1 MRAPPAAGDFEVC
14 GLSGS
19 VLESLLLKFEGLA
32 GGGAGGG
39 RVLKKLMPKDDFYFA
54 QLDRITEKIV
64 EGVRIL
70 DEMLERGGAYGEFAQ
85 RLKTVEHEGDEI
97 VHAMLSRLHR
107 TFITPLDRDDIHML
121 VCGLDD
127 ILDTAEGA
135 GARIDMFQ
143 PRHVPAEAK
152 DLAKVLLESV
162 RLIHE
167 MIGLLRDMKQH
178 QRILALTVE
187 IQRLEDQADL
197 IRRSTL
203 ARLFREEQD
212 VRELIKWKDILQY
225 IERSTD
231 RCDDVGNITEGIV
244 LEHT

>member
-1 MRAPPAAGDFEVC
+1 MF
-14 GLSGS
+14 
-19 VLESLLLKFEGLA
+19 
-32 GGGAGGG
+32 
-39 RVLKKLMPKDDFYFA
+39 KKLLPKDDFFFS
-54 QLDRITEKIV
+54 QLDLITAKIV

-70 DEMLERGGAYGEFAQ
+70 DEMLDHPEAWGEYAQ
-85 RLKTVEHEGDEI
+85 RLKTVEHEGDEL
-97 VHAMLSRLHR
+97 VHAMISRLHK

-135 GARIDMFQ
+135 GARIDMFR
-143 PRHVPAEAK
+143 PRGVPAEAK
-152 DLAKVLLESV
+152 DLVKTLLEGA
-162 RLIHE
+162 RLINE
-167 MIGLLRDMKQH
+167 MIGLLRNLKQP
-178 QRILALTVE
+178 QRILSLTVE
-187 IQRLEDQADL
+187 IHRLEDQADH
-197 IRRSTL
+197 IRRSAL
-203 ARLFREEQD
+203 ARLFREEED

>member
-1 MRAPPAAGDFEVC
+1 VFK
-14 GLSGS
+14 
-19 VLESLLLKFEGLA
+19 KFI
-32 GGGAGGG
+32 
-39 RVLKKLMPKDDFYFA
+39 PKDDYYFT
-54 QLDRITEKIV
+54 QLDLITEKIV

-70 DEMLERGGAYGEFAQ
+70 DEMLDHTDAYGEYAQ

-97 VHAMLSRLHR
+97 VHALLARLHK

-135 GARIDMFQ
+135 GARINMFR
-143 PRHVPAEAK
+143 PRHVPVEAK
-152 DLAKVLLESV
+152 DLVKVLLESV

-167 MIGLLRDMKQH
+167 MIGLLRNLKQP
-178 QRILALTVE
+178 QRILGLTVE
-187 IQRLEDQADL
+187 IRRLEDQADH

-203 ARLFREEQD
+203 ARLFREEED

>member
-1 MRAPPAAGDFEVC
+1 VFK
-14 GLSGS
+14 
-19 VLESLLLKFEGLA
+19 KFI
-32 GGGAGGG
+32 
-39 RVLKKLMPKDDFYFA
+39 PKDDYYFT
-54 QLDRITEKIV
+54 QLDLITEKIV

-70 DEMLERGGAYGEFAQ
+70 DEMLDHTDAYGEYAQ

-97 VHAMLSRLHR
+97 VHALLARLHK

-135 GARIDMFQ
+135 GARINMFR
-143 PRHVPAEAK
+143 PRHVPVEAK
-152 DLAKVLLESV
+152 DLVKVLLESV
-162 RLIHE
+162 RLIQE
-167 MIGLLRDMKQH
+167 MIGLLRNLKQP
-178 QRILALTVE
+178 QRILSLTVE
-187 IQRLEDQADL
+187 IGRLEDQADH

-203 ARLFREEQD
+203 ARLFREEED

-231 RCDDVGNITEGIV
+231 RCDDVGNVTEGIV

>member
-1 MRAPPAAGDFEVC
+1 MRRWDGGVAKEVE
-14 GLSGS
+14 
-19 VLESLLLKFEGLA
+19 VFNKFML
-32 GGGAGGG
+32 
-39 RVLKKLMPKDDFYFA
+39 KDDFYFA
-54 QLDRITEKIV
+54 QFDLITEKIV

-70 DEMLERGGAYGEFAQ
+70 DEMLEHTDAYGEYAQ

-97 VHAMLSRLHR
+97 VHALLARLHK

-135 GARIDMFQ
+135 GSRINMFQ
-143 PRHVPAEAK
+143 PRHVPVEAK
-152 DLAKVLLESV
+152 DLVKVLLESA

-167 MIGLLRDMKQH
+167 MIGLLRNLKQP
-178 QRILALTVE
+178 QRILGLTVE
-187 IQRLEDQADL
+187 IRRLEHQADH

-203 ARLFREEQD
+203 ARLFREEKD
-212 VRELIKWKDILQY
+212 VLELIKWKDILQY

>member
-1 MRAPPAAGDFEVC
+1 MIESSKEV
-14 GLSGS
+14 
-19 VLESLLLKFEGLA
+19 E
-32 GGGAGGG
+32 
-39 RVLKKLMPKDDFYFA
+39 VLKKLMPKDDFYFTH
-54 QLDRITEKIV
+54 LDRIAEKIV

-70 DEMLERGGAYGEFAQ
+70 NEMLEAGGAYGEYAQ
-85 RLKTVEHEGDEI
+85 RLKTVEHEGDEF
-97 VHAMLSRLHR
+97 VHALLSRLHR
-107 TFITPLDRDDIHML
+107 TFITPLDRDDIHLL

-127 ILDTAEGA
+127 VLDTAEGA

-143 PRHVPAEAK
+143 PRHVPSEAK
-152 DLAKVLLESV
+152 DLAKVLLESA
-162 RLIHE
+162 RLIQE
-167 MIGLLRDMKQH
+167 MVSLLRNLKQP

-187 IQRLEDQADL
+187 IKRLEDQADY
-197 IRRSTL
+197 IRRTTL

>member
-1 MRAPPAAGDFEVC
+1 MIVSFFLRMRRWDGGTAKEVE
-14 GLSGS
+14 
-19 VLESLLLKFEGLA
+19 VFKKFL
-32 GGGAGGG
+32 
-39 RVLKKLMPKDDFYFA
+39 PKDDFYFTH
-54 QLDRITEKIV
+54 LDLITEKIV

-70 DEMLERGGAYGEFAQ
+70 DKMLEHTNACGEYAQ

-97 VHAMLSRLHR
+97 VHALLARLHK

-135 GARIDMFQ
+135 GARIDMFR

-152 DLAKVLLESV
+152 DLVKVLLESA

-167 MIGLLRDMKQH
+167 MIGLLRNLKQP
-178 QRILALTVE
+178 QRILGLTVE
-187 IQRLEDQADL
+187 IRRLEDQADH

-203 ARLFREEQD
+203 ARLFREEED

>member
-1 MRAPPAAGDFEVC
+1 MI
-14 GLSGS
+14 
-19 VLESLLLKFEGLA
+19 ESLFLRMRREDS
-32 GGGAGGG
+32 GAAKE
-39 RVLKKLMPKDDFYFA
+39 VEVFKKLLLKDDFYFTH
-54 QLDRITEKIV
+54 LDLITEKIV

-70 DEMLERGGAYGEFAQ
+70 DEMLEHTDAYGEYAQ

-97 VHAMLSRLHR
+97 VHTLLARLHK

-135 GARIDMFQ
+135 GARINMFR

-152 DLAKVLLESV
+152 DLVKVLLESA
-162 RLIHE
+162 RLIQE
-167 MIGLLRDMKQH
+167 MIGLLRNLKQP
-178 QRILALTVE
+178 QRILSLTVE
-187 IQRLEDQADL
+187 IGRLEDQADH

-203 ARLFREEQD
+203 ARLFREEED

-231 RCDDVGNITEGIV
+231 RCDDVGNVTEGIV